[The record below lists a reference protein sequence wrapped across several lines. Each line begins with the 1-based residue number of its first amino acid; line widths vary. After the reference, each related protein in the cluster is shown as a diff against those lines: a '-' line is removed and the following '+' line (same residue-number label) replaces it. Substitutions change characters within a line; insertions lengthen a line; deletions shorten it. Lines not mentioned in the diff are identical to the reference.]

1 MLDLDMSKLA
11 LIFLTFQER
20 VVKELTKRIRGQLQV
35 LKLVENWTLKE
46 LRNGRMTEGSKC
58 YVHVREFVEVGNGFL
73 FANLWEN
80 LNKLGNVCILVMLQ
94 FWAFVV

>member
-1 MLDLDMSKLA
+1 
-11 LIFLTFQER
+11 
-20 VVKELTKRIRGQLQV
+20 
-35 LKLVENWTLKE
+35 
-46 LRNGRMTEGSKC
+46 MTEGSKC

>member
-35 LKLVENWTLKE
+35 LKLVEN
-46 LRNGRMTEGSKC
+46 
-58 YVHVREFVEVGNGFL
+58 
-73 FANLWEN
+73 
-80 LNKLGNVCILVMLQ
+80 
-94 FWAFVV
+94 